1 MITLNDHMAYFD
13 ALAVFDSLDPVD
25 ADTMIGEW
33 RGGEV
38 RTGHPLE
45 GLLTVSNWDGK
56 SFQDSE
62 TVFPLVFKD
71 LKGNRFA
78 GSPSRMPM
86 RLMMKLSLPEEDWIT
101 KLFLFCKP
109 IFATKKPGA
118 RLRMTEFRGKTSA
131 TMIYDTKPI
140 CDVFRRMDDSRVM
153 GCMDLRDD
161 AKAEDDENRYYFF
174 WLERL

>member
-1 MITLNDHMAYFD
+1 
-13 ALAVFDSLDPVD
+13 
-25 ADTMIGEW
+25 
-33 RGGEV
+33 
-38 RTGHPLE
+38 
-45 GLLTVSNWDGK
+45 
-56 SFQDSE
+56 
-62 TVFPLVFKD
+62 
-71 LKGNRFA
+71 
-78 GSPSRMPM
+78 M